1 MVCLRRRT
9 GAGIVRRVLFL
20 VFVLFA
26 LGGLAFCLSQLIP
39 KLLEYRHSTDAF
51 TEIADTGISDYDPA
65 DRLIAGD
72 AEAADVSDAL
82 TIDWDAYAGTEIV
95 AWFQMD
101 GLSYPIMQHVDNAYY
116 LDHLPDGSYNAGGS
130 LFLLNH
136 NNPLFTDRSSFIYGH
151 NMNNKTMFGSLK
163 DYTTEQ
169 SKDHVFY
176 LYLPDGTRHVYQF
189 FSVATVFQESRAYT
203 WSFESN
209 DTFLAWQDWMLK
221 ESMVSTS
228 LQKSED
234 AKFVT
239 LSTCNGYSGTNHR
252 LIVCGQEVRVDKL
265 QNPASWYD
273 AYLQKYNE
281 ESAAKRAR
289 LADIRADLSGV
300 QASARKSIY
309 DSQTR

>member
-1 MVCLRRRT
+1 MRKHT
-9 GAGIVRRVLFL
+9 WAGRVKKLLFL
-20 VFVLFA
+20 LFVLLA
-26 LGGLAFCLSQLIP
+26 LGGLIFCLSQLLP
-39 KLLEYRHSTDAF
+39 KLFEYKQGSDAF
-51 TEIADTGISDYDPA
+51 LELSDVGISEYDPA
-65 DRLIAGD
+65 DRLLLTD
-72 AEAADVSDAL
+72 EDLPSDVSDAL
-82 TIDWDAYAGTEIV
+82 SIDWDAYAGTEIV

-101 GLSYPIMQHVDNAYY
+101 NLSYPIMQHSDNAFY
-116 LDHLPDGSYNAGGS
+116 LDHLPDGRYNACGS

-151 NMNNKTMFGSLK
+151 NMNNKTMFGGLK
-163 DYTTEQ
+163 DHTTEA
-169 SKDHVFY
+169 SKDHIFY
-176 LYLPDGTRHVYQF
+176 LYLPDGTRHAYQF

-209 DTFLAWQDWMLK
+209 ESFLSWQDWMLK
-221 ESMVSTS
+221 ESLVSTS

-252 LIVCGQEVRVDKL
+252 LVVCGQEVRVDKL
-265 QNPASWYD
+265 QKPASWYD

-289 LADIRADLSGV
+289 MLDIRNGLLRV
-300 QASARKSIY
+300 QSDAREALYAS
-309 DSQTR
+309 QMH

>member
-1 MVCLRRRT
+1 M
-9 GAGIVRRVLFL
+9 
-20 VFVLFA
+20 
-26 LGGLAFCLSQLIP
+26 SQLIP
-39 KLLEYRHSTDAF
+39 KLLEYKQSKDAF
-51 TEIADTGISDYDPA
+51 TKMADTGISDYDPA
-65 DRLIAGD
+65 DRLTVD
-72 AEAADVSDAL
+72 QDADVDVSNAL

-101 GLSYPIMQHVDNAYY
+101 GLSYPIMQHSDNVYY
-116 LDHLPDGSYNAGGS
+116 LDHLPDGSYNASGS

-136 NNPLFTDRSSFIYGH
+136 NNPLFTDRSSFVYGH

-169 SKDHVFY
+169 SKDHMFY
-176 LYLPDGTRHVYQF
+176 LYLPDGTRHAYQF

-209 DTFLAWQDWMLK
+209 ETFLSWQEWMLN

-265 QNPASWYD
+265 QQPASWYD
-273 AYLQKYNE
+273 AYMQKYNE
-281 ESAAKRAR
+281 EAAARRAR
-289 LADIRADLSGV
+289 AKDVATDLSGV
-300 QASARKSIY
+300 QSEARRRLY
-309 DSQTR
+309 DSQTH